1 MVTIGMNY
9 KVLFGKEEIFERA
22 YGKVLDV
29 IKQSQGH
36 TRSCLYQDVHAR
48 GSYLI
53 LSQWNDQNA
62 FDAFVKSESF
72 AKVTAWG
79 KEQILS
85 EKPRHQVYK
94 E

>member
-9 KVLFGKEEIFERA
+9 KVLAGKEEIFERA
-22 YGKVLDV
+22 YVQVLDV
-29 IKQSQGH
+29 IRRSQGH
-36 TRSCLYQDVHAR
+36 TQSYLYRDVHVP

-53 LSQWNDQNA
+53 LSRWNDQNA
-62 FDAFVKSESF
+62 FDVFVKSEAF
-72 AKVTAWG
+72 AKVTTWG